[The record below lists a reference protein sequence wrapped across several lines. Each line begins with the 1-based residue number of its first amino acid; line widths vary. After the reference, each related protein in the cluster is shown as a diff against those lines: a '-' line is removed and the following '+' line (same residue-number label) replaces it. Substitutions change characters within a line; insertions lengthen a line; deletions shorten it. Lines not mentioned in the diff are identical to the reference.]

1 MRRFFLFFCLMFL
14 SVPVLAADIE
24 ADKAVL
30 RGVDKITGRIS
41 TMEVPV
47 GEMIEFGKLQ
57 ILLQ

>member
-1 MRRFFLFFCLMFL
+1 MFL